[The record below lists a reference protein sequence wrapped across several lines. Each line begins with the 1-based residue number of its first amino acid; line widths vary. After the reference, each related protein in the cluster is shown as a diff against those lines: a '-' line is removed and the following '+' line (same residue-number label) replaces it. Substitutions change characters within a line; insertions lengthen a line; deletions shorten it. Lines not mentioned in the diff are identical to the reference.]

1 MSKKKNILYVLLG
14 LVLLLIFGYFVFT
27 GKQLGI

>member
-14 LVLLLIFGYFVFT
+14 FVFLLIFGYFVFT
-27 GKQLGI
+27 AKQLGV